1 VTSHDV
7 RVAIGLLLFAAACGS
22 PGDTAHAQAAV
33 RQRILGAW
41 ELESRTVQKANGETV
56 IDPIM
61 GQQPA
66 GRLFYDASGHM
77 ALLLMRQGRTQPIDA
92 ADATNPRLALGY
104 DAYFGTFRVNERDHT
119 ITHHVEGSLFPED
132 LGKDFQRALNVDG
145 DTLTLSF
152 TSPSTDGSVTR
163 SLRFRRFR

>member
-1 VTSHDV
+1 MTSHDV
-7 RVAIGLLLFAAACGS
+7 RVAIGSLLLAAACGS
-22 PGDTAHAQAAV
+22 SGDTAHAQAAV

-41 ELESRTVQKANGETV
+41 ELQSRTVANANGETL

-66 GRLFYDASGHM
+66 GRLFYDASGRM
-77 ALLLMRQGRTQPIDA
+77 ALLLMRQGRMQPIGADA
-92 ADATNPRLALGY
+92 ANPRLALGY
-104 DAYFGTFRVNERDHT
+104 DAYFGTFQVNERDQT

-132 LGKDFQRALNVDG
+132 LGKDFQRALKVDG
-145 DTLTLSF
+145 DALTLSF
-152 TSPSTDGSVTR
+152 TLPSTDGSTVTR